1 MNIWNYIDGEKNEMP
16 VNYFEELNDYISNLY
31 NEFLMEKNELIN
43 FKNINGDKLEKIEI
57 DFITN
62 RIEILQKRIDDI
74 EKLNYNIKLT
84 RYKDYLDNCQE
95 GEKVKIQILRSQ
107 EFERKRIARDL
118 HDTVI
123 QNLTGLIHKAEIALK
138 VIDTDS
144 VRAKL
149 EIFSISNNI
158 KEVINEMRNIIY
170 GLRPMAFDD
179 IGIDVIIERELLRFK
194 ENGIKVNYSVEGE
207 SRHIEQTI
215 LLTILRIIQEACS
228 NAIKHSKATKI
239 NIDLTFNEEVIEL
252 IIEDNGIGFDA
263 KDSSEID
270 IDTKSGFGLSMMRE
284 RVYLLSGN
292 ISIDSKEDKGTKIRV
307 IVPNAFREEK

>member
-43 FKNINGDKLEKIEI
+43 FKNINGDKLGKIES

-123 QNLTGLIHKAEIALK
+123 QNLTGLIHKTEIALK

-194 ENGIKVNYSVEGE
+194 ENGIKVNYSVDGE
-207 SRHIEQTI
+207 SRYIEQTI

-239 NIDLTFNEEVIEL
+239 NINLTFNEEVIEL
-252 IIEDNGIGFDA
+252 IIEDNGIGFEA

-307 IVPNAFREEK
+307 IVPSAFREEK